1 MNDTTTLFLVRHGQT
16 EWNIQHRFQGH
27 QDSPLTELGIKQA
40 LWLGES
46 IRNDPIDVI
55 YSSSSYRAHRTAE
68 LIKVGRE
75 INIIDSDALREINLG
90 IWEGRNQ
97 QEVKDSYPEQ
107 YDHFWNDP
115 DEFHVQ
121 ESESFKDVS
130 ERVVGQLNQIIDE
143 HQGKSILIVTHSVAV
158 KLIMAHFESRSM
170 KDLWKPPYIHP
181 VCLSKV
187 EVKNDRFEIILHGD
201 ISHYQEETIDC

>member
-1 MNDTTTLFLVRHGQT
+1 MNDTTTLYIVRHGQT
-16 EWNIQHRFQGH
+16 EWNVQHRFQGY

-46 IRNDPIDVI
+46 MRNDPIDII

-68 LIKVGRE
+68 LIKADRE
-75 INIIDSDALREINLG
+75 IDIMDSDALREINLG

-97 QEVKDSYPEQ
+97 QEVEASYPEQ
-107 YDHFWNDP
+107 LDHFWNDP
-115 DEFHVQ
+115 NEFRVR
-121 ESESFKDVS
+121 EGESFKDVS
-130 ERVVGQLNQIIDE
+130 ERVVGQLNEIIDE
-143 HQGKSILIVTHSVAV
+143 HQGKSILIVTHTVAV
-158 KLIMAHFESRSM
+158 KLIMAHFEKRSM

-187 EVKNDRFEIILHGD
+187 EVKNGRFEIILHGD
-201 ISHYQEETIDC
+201 ISHYQEESIDC